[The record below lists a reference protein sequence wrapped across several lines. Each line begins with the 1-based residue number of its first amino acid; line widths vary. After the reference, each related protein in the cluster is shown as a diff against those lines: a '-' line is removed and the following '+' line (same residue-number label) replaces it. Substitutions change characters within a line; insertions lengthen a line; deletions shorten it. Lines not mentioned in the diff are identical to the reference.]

1 MASNGT
7 VSKPSAIKGV
17 AHGTCSASK
26 SLIVDSS
33 KNITG
38 IGTVGC
44 GAITTSGNLGVTGTI
59 TCDTSL
65 TLDTTTLTTAE
76 LGVLDGVTAGQVT
89 ASKSLVVDGSLDLN
103 HSNCINDLRVDS
115 LGVGTAASGTS
126 GEIRA
131 TNDITA
137 YYSSDKRLKD
147 KIQPIQ
153 EPLTKLDTIGG
164 YTFEWIPKEGVHS
177 HEGTDVGVIAQE
189 IEGVL
194 PEIVTTRDN
203 GYKAVRYEKIVPLLI
218 ESIKAQQLQINS
230 LRERIKL
237 LEKNNE

>member
-1 MASNGT
+1 MPTFVEPDKYAPKPTTNGT
-7 VSKPSAIKGV
+7 GEANKALV
-17 AHGTCSASK
+17 
-26 SLIVDSS
+26 VDGS
-33 KNITG
+33 KNISG

-44 GAITTSGNLGVTGTI
+44 GAITSSGNLSVTG
-59 TCDTSL
+59 
-65 TLDTTTLTTAE
+65 
-76 LGVLDGVTAGQVT
+76 
-89 ASKSLVVDGSLDLN
+89 
-103 HSNCINDLRVDS
+103 
-115 LGVGTAASGTS
+115 
-126 GEIRA
+126 EIHA

-177 HEGTDVGVIAQE
+177 HEGPDVGVIAQE

-230 LRERIKL
+230 LRERINL